1 MDDGHASRS
10 GGRVTMSLIAAITD
24 RLGQAIILLFV
35 MSLIGFVGIHSIG
48 NPVFNIVNMETAT
61 AEDIRNATIALGLDQ
76 PMWQQYLIF
85 LKSLLTGSFG
95 TSYIYHQPALQLV
108 MIKLP
113 ATLELASTAML
124 IAAPTGV
131 LLGLLAGRMQG
142 SLIDRTVLRASV
154 FALSIPAFWLS
165 MVLILAGAVMMGWF
179 PSGGRGDTA
188 RLWGIE
194 WSVLTGNGLKHLIL
208 PALSLAI
215 PNIALIARLTRA
227 GTVEVESLD
236 FIRFCRAK
244 GLSPKRILFQ
254 HTLPNIS
261 VPIVTVIGLQFGAL
275 LAFAVV
281 VETIFAWPGV
291 GKLLI
296 DSIQLLDRPVVM
308 ATLTFVSVTFVVL
321 NALVDL
327 FHAIIDPRIRHSSQ
341 R

>member
-1 MDDGHASRS
+1 
-10 GGRVTMSLIAAITD
+10 MSLIAAITG
-24 RLGQAIILLFV
+24 RLGQAIMLLFV

-61 AEDIRNATIALGLDQ
+61 AEDILNATIALGLDQ

-95 TSYIYHQPALQLV
+95 ISYIYHLPALQLV

-142 SLIDRTVLRASV
+142 SLIDRIVLRASV

-188 RLWGIE
+188 RLLEIE

-281 VETIFAWPGV
+281 VETIFAWPGI